1 MPIKSVWLG
10 LNFEEAPLNNAKES
24 YTPRSM
30 PSSFGPGSGPI
41 FQSSWGTLHRD
52 GERFTPDQLDVGDA
66 DGEYDGRGS
75 QPVGPLVKSS

>member
-24 YTPRSM
+24 YTAAIYAVELWARERAHLSV
-30 PSSFGPGSGPI
+30 F
-41 FQSSWGTLHRD
+41 LVHRD